1 MPPGGRAAVQY
12 DKILKYYLKMNRKER
27 AFTVLKLKKS
37 MGKKVIRDGHIVTY
51 NGNAV
56 EVLEN
61 YSVLINDNL
70 IEKIDKFE
78 NLETGNVEIINA
90 KDKIVVPGLI
100 NTHHHLSQSLTR
112 GMKTVQNT
120 KLFDWLINLY
130 QVWKNLSYEALYTSS
145 LISLAEMLKYG
156 CTTSTDMC
164 YVFPQNSDAKLEAV
178 IEGAQEL
185 GIRFHAGRGS
195 MSVGESKGGLPPD
208 ITTQA
213 EDEIMRD
220 SIRVINKFHNPDPMA
235 MLKID
240 LAPCSPFSVSKDLMT
255 ETRKLARDKK
265 LLCHTHL
272 AETLDEEVYCLEHF
286 GARPVKFLQDL
297 DWLGD
302 DVYLA
307 HCVHLNPEE
316 IRLFADTGTAVAHC
330 PTSNMRLGSG
340 IPPIVELMKANAK
353 VGLGVDGS
361 SSNDS
366 NNILNEARQALFL
379 QRVKH
384 GAECMNA
391 GDALK
396 LATFGGARLLNRTDK
411 LGSIEVGKA
420 ADFAIY
426 NLNTLEHAGA
436 YAQDP
441 LGALILCN
449 ANPAAIVMVNGEVV
463 VENGNPLRIDVE
475 KLTHKL
481 NEIVKGKFLP
491 VPVV

>member
-1 MPPGGRAAVQY
+1 
-12 DKILKYYLKMNRKER
+12 
-27 AFTVLKLKKS
+27 
-37 MGKKVIRDGHIVTY
+37 MGKKVIKDGHIVTY
-51 NGNAV
+51 NGDTV
-56 EVLEN
+56 TVLEN
-61 YSVLINDNL
+61 YSVLINNNI
-70 IEKIDKFE
+70 IEGIDKFA
-78 NLETGNVEIINA
+78 NLKTEGAEIINA

-112 GMKTVQNT
+112 GMKTVQNA
-120 KLFDWLINLY
+120 KLFDWLVNLY

-145 LISLAEMLKYG
+145 LVSLTEMLKYG

-164 YVFPQNSDAKLEAV
+164 YLFPQNSDAKLEAV
-178 IEGAQEL
+178 IEAAQEI

-208 ITTQA
+208 INTQA
-213 EDEIMRD
+213 EDEILRD
-220 SIRVINKFHNPDPMA
+220 SIRIIDKFHNPDPLA

-240 LAPCSPFSVSKDLMT
+240 LSPCAPFSISKDLMR
-255 ETRKLARDKK
+255 ETRKLARDKN

-286 GARPVKFLQDL
+286 GSRPVKFLQDL

-307 HCVHLNPEE
+307 HCVHLNSEE
-316 IRLFADTGTAVAHC
+316 IQLFADTGTAVAHC
-330 PTSNMRLGSG
+330 PSSNMRLGSG
-340 IPPIVELMKANAK
+340 IAPVLELMRANAK
-353 VGLGVDGS
+353 VGIGVDGS

-366 NNILNEARQALFL
+366 GNILNEARQALFL

-384 GAECMNA
+384 GSECMNV

-396 LATFGGARLLNRTDK
+396 LATIGGARLLNRTDK

-449 ANPAAIVMVNGEVV
+449 ANPADIVIVNGEVV
-463 VENGNPLRIDVE
+463 VEKGNPLKVDVE
-475 KLTHKL
+475 KLTYKL
-481 NEIVKGKFLP
+481 NEIVKSKFLP
-491 VPVV
+491 VPKTIK